1 MTNPTD
7 KTTDKKSSSS
17 PPPAERIVRAA
28 DQAQASG
35 RTGTADKEMRLPHER
50 DQSADSTSPRIDPRI
65 KQAKEDI
72 DAGQV
77 DTDLRQAPGLDAA
90 ARKKIMDKAGKSSQA
105 DGKDHK

>member
-1 MTNPTD
+1 MNKPTIK
-7 KTTDKKSSSS
+7 KTS
-17 PPPAERIVRAA
+17 PSPSPAERIIRAA

-35 RTGTADKEMRLPHER
+35 RTGTADKELRLPHER
-50 DQSADSTSPRIDPRI
+50 DQSADSTSSRIDPRI

-90 ARKKIMDKAGKSSQA
+90 ARKKIMDHSQA
-105 DGKDHK
+105 QVIGPAEKTRKS